1 MTIYELKPTA
11 GQKQR
16 SFYGKAAVII
26 ADGGSE
32 TLLSYD
38 KPIIKKDSSG
48 AYIRLYD
55 GYTAT
60 TGRHIRAFCG
70 MNKAEFMRLPLICQ

>member
-16 SFYGKAAVII
+16 SFYGKATVII
-26 ADGGSE
+26 DDNGSN

-38 KPIIKKDSSG
+38 TPIIKKDSNG
-48 AYIRLYD
+48 DFIRLYD
-55 GYTAT
+55 GYTMT
-60 TGRHIRAFCG
+60 TGKHIKAFCG
-70 MNKAEFMRLPLICQ
+70 MNKAEFMRIPLNN

>member
-16 SFYGKAAVII
+16 SFYGKAAIII
-26 ADGGSE
+26 ADDGSE
-32 TLLSYD
+32 TLLSYNT
-38 KPIIKKDSSG
+38 PIIKKYSDG
-48 AYIRLYD
+48 NFIRFYD

-70 MNKAEFMRLPLICQ
+70 MNKAEFMRIPLNN

>member
-16 SFYGKAAVII
+16 NFYGKATVII
-26 ADGGSE
+26 DDDGSE
-32 TLLSYD
+32 TLLSYNT
-38 KPIIKKDSSG
+38 PIIKKDSNGNFS
-48 AYIRLYD
+48 RLYD

-70 MNKAEFMRLPLICQ
+70 MNKADFMQLPLICQ

>member
-16 SFYGKAAVII
+16 SFYGKASVII
-26 ADGGSE
+26 DEHGGKM
-32 TLLSYD
+32 LLSYG
-38 KPIIKKDSSG
+38 KPIIKKDSTG

-70 MNKAEFMRLPLICQ
+70 MNKADFMRLPLICQ

>member
-11 GQKQR
+11 GQNQR
-16 SFYGKAAVII
+16 SFYGKATVII
-26 ADGGSE
+26 ADDGSE

-38 KPIIKKDSSG
+38 TPIIKKDSTG